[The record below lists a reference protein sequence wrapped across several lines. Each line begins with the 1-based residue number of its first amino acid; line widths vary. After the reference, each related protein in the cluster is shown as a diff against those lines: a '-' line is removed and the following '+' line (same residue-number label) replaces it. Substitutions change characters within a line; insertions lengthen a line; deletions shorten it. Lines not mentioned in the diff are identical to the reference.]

1 MGRRTEGWPTIAD
14 YSVWTNELSREELM
28 IIIDGIRN
36 HRINQAKRKLQFLRA
51 QRDLHR
57 GYGRMRN
64 KQIKNQS
71 RYYTMEKVNKEIMI
85 QTLAELADMLPA
97 DGRKRDFISIRI
109 ARRGYTIYRM
119 TPQTTAEIMTAR
131 HINKEPD
138 KSEACI
144 AAMAHS
150 VALAIVGSR
159 NVFAGIRIWFLRRR
173 IMRRASLPELFDA
186 YNKTLAMLPIED
198 ISQITAIMLGLA
210 ETIAKE
216 P

>member
-1 MGRRTEGWPTIAD
+1 MGSD
-14 YSVWTNELSREELM
+14 FLFSSRILRCSFRANQHQSQDDLVKQVEFFKS
-28 IIIDGIRN
+28 IGDGI
-36 HRINQAKRKLQFLRA
+36 KA
-51 QRDLHR
+51 QR
-57 GYGRMRN
+57 
-64 KQIKNQS
+64 IKE
-71 RYYTMEKVNKEIMI
+71 RVEY
-85 QTLAELADMLPA
+85 DMLPA
-97 DGRKRDFISIRI
+97 DGRKREFISIRI
-109 ARRGYTIYRM
+109 ASKGYTVYKMSPM
-119 TPQTTAEIMTAR
+119 TATRIMTAR
-131 HINKEPD
+131 DVNKEPD

>member
-1 MGRRTEGWPTIAD
+1 
-14 YSVWTNELSREELM
+14 
-28 IIIDGIRN
+28 
-36 HRINQAKRKLQFLRA
+36 
-51 QRDLHR
+51 
-57 GYGRMRN
+57 
-64 KQIKNQS
+64 
-71 RYYTMEKVNKEIMI
+71 MEKVKKEIMI

-173 IMRRASLPELFDA
+173 IMRRASLPELFD
-186 YNKTLAMLPIED
+186 KTLAMLPIED

>member
-1 MGRRTEGWPTIAD
+1 M
-14 YSVWTNELSREELM
+14 
-28 IIIDGIRN
+28 
-36 HRINQAKRKLQFLRA
+36 KL
-51 QRDLHR
+51 
-57 GYGRMRN
+57 
-64 KQIKNQS
+64 
-71 RYYTMEKVNKEIMI
+71 E
-85 QTLAELADMLPA
+85 
-97 DGRKRDFISIRI
+97 FISIRI
-109 ARRGYTIYRM
+109 ASKGYTVYKMSPM
-119 TPQTTAEIMTAR
+119 TATRIMTAR
-131 HINKEPD
+131 DVNKEPD

>member
-1 MGRRTEGWPTIAD
+1 
-14 YSVWTNELSREELM
+14 
-28 IIIDGIRN
+28 
-36 HRINQAKRKLQFLRA
+36 
-51 QRDLHR
+51 
-57 GYGRMRN
+57 
-64 KQIKNQS
+64 
-71 RYYTMEKVNKEIMI
+71 MI

-109 ARRGYTIYRM
+109 ARYRM

-198 ISQITAIMLGLA
+198 ISQITAIMHGLA

>member
-1 MGRRTEGWPTIAD
+1 
-14 YSVWTNELSREELM
+14 
-28 IIIDGIRN
+28 
-36 HRINQAKRKLQFLRA
+36 
-51 QRDLHR
+51 
-57 GYGRMRN
+57 
-64 KQIKNQS
+64 
-71 RYYTMEKVNKEIMI
+71 MEKVNKEIMI

-109 ARRGYTIYRM
+109 ARKGYTIYRM

-198 ISQITAIMLGLA
+198 ISQTTAIMLGLA

>member
-1 MGRRTEGWPTIAD
+1 
-14 YSVWTNELSREELM
+14 
-28 IIIDGIRN
+28 
-36 HRINQAKRKLQFLRA
+36 
-51 QRDLHR
+51 
-57 GYGRMRN
+57 
-64 KQIKNQS
+64 
-71 RYYTMEKVNKEIMI
+71 MEKVNKEIMI

-131 HINKEPD
+131 HINKAPD

-198 ISQITAIMLGLA
+198 ISQITAIMHGLA

>member
-1 MGRRTEGWPTIAD
+1 
-14 YSVWTNELSREELM
+14 
-28 IIIDGIRN
+28 
-36 HRINQAKRKLQFLRA
+36 
-51 QRDLHR
+51 
-57 GYGRMRN
+57 
-64 KQIKNQS
+64 
-71 RYYTMEKVNKEIMI
+71 MEKVKKEIMI

-109 ARRGYTIYRM
+109 ARRGYTIFRM
-119 TPQTTAEIMTAR
+119 TAQTTSEILTAR

-138 KSEACI
+138 K
-144 AAMAHS
+144 MAHS

-198 ISQITAIMLGLA
+198 ISQITAIMHGLA

>member
-1 MGRRTEGWPTIAD
+1 
-14 YSVWTNELSREELM
+14 
-28 IIIDGIRN
+28 
-36 HRINQAKRKLQFLRA
+36 
-51 QRDLHR
+51 
-57 GYGRMRN
+57 
-64 KQIKNQS
+64 
-71 RYYTMEKVNKEIMI
+71 MEKVNKEIMI

-131 HINKEPD
+131 HINKAPD

-210 ETIAKE
+210 ETIAKA

>member
-1 MGRRTEGWPTIAD
+1 
-14 YSVWTNELSREELM
+14 
-28 IIIDGIRN
+28 
-36 HRINQAKRKLQFLRA
+36 
-51 QRDLHR
+51 
-57 GYGRMRN
+57 
-64 KQIKNQS
+64 
-71 RYYTMEKVNKEIMI
+71 MI

-173 IMRRASLPELFDA
+173 IMRRASLPELFDC
-186 YNKTLAMLPIED
+186 YQKILLMIPLED
-198 ISQITAIMLGLA
+198 IASVAAVMEGLST
-210 ETIAKE
+210 TISKDHE
-216 P
+216 